1 MLLAALRRFLT
12 ILAITAAG
20 TALASLA
27 LGAIGGAS
35 LSRSVSLGFY
45 VVGAFL
51 LVAGFFIG
59 NRGPARAKREV
70 HILGPR
76 FMRWATREETEDAL
90 NTSALFVALGFVLV
104 LLGLVADTRVRLF

>member
-1 MLLAALRRFLT
+1 MLLAAVRRFLT

-20 TALASLA
+20 TALVSLA

-70 HILGPR
+70 NILGPR

-104 LLGLVADTRVRLF
+104 LLGLVVDTRVRLF